1 LKDQWVGNNVEL
13 SLLSQRVEQFFVE
26 NQFET
31 ELEQTQDKDYVI
43 KASDSQIKLKV
54 NIRGRPSDFTV
65 EFVPSKKTRGFSLSM
80 LLGYITASL
89 GGGILV
95 MRDLK
100 LQEITN
106 KLEKVFWDYMD
117 IQVAELNNSAKTT

>member
-1 LKDQWVGNNVEL
+1 MKDQWVGNNVEL